1 MMMLSEKTAYK
12 AVAFAARHKWA
23 KPFCFGVYSAVYAAE
38 KLKTDE
44 KPFSRRLIAFAT
56 ASAFVFMTFPRHM
69 PPHLPSPRLPLL
81 RSR

>member
-38 KLKTDE
+38 KLKADE
-44 KPFSRRLIAFAT
+44 SRFQGG
-56 ASAFVFMTFPRHM
+56 SS
-69 PPHLPSPRLPLL
+69 HLPQPLHL
-81 RSR
+81 FL